1 MEVEG
6 SVARGAEEVEERRV
20 EHAAL
25 REEMG
30 RVRGL
35 MDDVG
40 EMMVKQEALGRLG
53 KEVEAGAEREEEQ
66 RREERGR
73 RRGW

>member
-1 MEVEG
+1 M
-6 SVARGAEEVEERRV
+6 

-35 MDDVG
+35 MEDVG
-40 EMMVKQEALGRLG
+40 AMMVKQEALGRLG
-53 KEVEAGAEREEEQ
+53 KEVEAGAV
-66 RREERGR
+66 REERRR